1 MLVAVQCWLKHFE
14 ENPFFTNKCLTKEF
28 HLAESGEL
36 SAKSTVVSW
45 KPGKVFVQLIF
56 YCCLSVKN
64 IIVSS

>member
-1 MLVAVQCWLKHFE
+1 VYRLLQHFD

-45 KPGKVFVQLIF
+45 KPGKVLDKFIC
-56 YCCLSVKN
+56 Y
-64 IIVSS
+64 

>member
-1 MLVAVQCWLKHFE
+1 MKHFD

-45 KPGKVFVQLIF
+45 KPGKVLVTSI
-56 YCCLSVKN
+56 LSTVCHKIN
-64 IIVSS
+64 VVLFPVDISLW